1 MHNEFEK
8 EEKYKLYRKVK
19 EILHPTISKK
29 NISDYKIIVGEEL
42 LPIRVF
48 YPKKVS
54 NLKNVIIYVHGDSKI
69 TNCQEKYSEISSEFA
84 KELDRLVISIDYNED
99 DELDTIYKEVSKTF
113 NYIYNELI
121 THNIEKDNITVLGD
135 STGGA
140 IVLQLVDGLDIN
152 SLVLFYPVLSGE
164 YFGKTNY
171 SSIIEN
177 DKIDHDLVSKLKDY
191 YKGRENDKELFYLSK
206 DKKNIPETLL
216 LIGNVDPLID
226 EAKAFADSSKKVK
239 LDIVGFANHG
249 FLNTNDKEI
258 KKEFFDFIN
267 KFLSR

>member
-8 EEKYKLYRKVK
+8 EEKYKLYRRVE

-29 NISDYKIIVGEEL
+29 NISDYKIIIGEDL

-54 NLKNVIIYVHGDSKI
+54 NIKDIVIYVHGDSKV
-69 TNCQEKYSEISSEFA
+69 TNCSEKYSEISSDMA
-84 KELDRLVISIDYNED
+84 KELDKLVISIDYNETD
-99 DELDTIYKEVSKTF
+99 NILDIYKDVENTYR
-113 NYIYNELI
+113 YIYVKLI
-121 THNIEKDNITVLGD
+121 NNGIDSNSITLLGD
-135 STGGA
+135 STGCA
-140 IVLQLVDGLDIN
+140 IILSMIDESI
-152 SLVLFYPVLSGE
+152 SRCILFYPVLSGE

-177 DKIDHDLVSKLKDY
+177 DKIDHDLVYKLKEY
-191 YKGRENDKELFYLSK
+191 YNGLDNN
-206 DKKNIPETLL
+206 KKVFPLLNKKKKYPKTLL

-226 EAKAFADSSKKVK
+226 EAKDFSSQYDNVK

-258 KKEFFDFIN
+258 RKEFYDYIN
-267 KFLSR
+267 KFME

>member
-8 EEKYKLYRKVK
+8 EEKYKLYRKVE

-29 NISDYKIIVGEEL
+29 NISDYKIIIGEDL

-54 NLKNVIIYVHGDSKI
+54 NIKDIIIYVHGDSKV
-69 TNCQEKYSEISSEFA
+69 TNCSEKYSEISSDIA
-84 KELDRLVISIDYNED
+84 KELDKLVISIDYNED
-99 DELDTIYKEVSKTF
+99 DDILDIYKEVEKTYKF
-113 NYIYNELI
+113 IYDKLI
-121 THNIEKDNITVLGD
+121 NNGIDNNNITFMGD

-140 IVLQLVDGLDIN
+140 IVLNMIDDSIKRCILL
-152 SLVLFYPVLSGE
+152 YPVLSGE

-171 SSIIEN
+171 NSIIEN
-177 DKIDHDLVSKLKDY
+177 DKIDHDLVYKLKEY
-191 YKGRENDKELFYLSK
+191 YNGFDNN
-206 DKKNIPETLL
+206 KKIFPLLNKKKYPKTLL

-226 EAKAFADSSKKVK
+226 EAKDFSNKNDTVE
-239 LDIVGFANHG
+239 LEVVGFANHG

-258 KKEFFDFIN
+258 RKEFYDYIN
-267 KFLSR
+267 KFME